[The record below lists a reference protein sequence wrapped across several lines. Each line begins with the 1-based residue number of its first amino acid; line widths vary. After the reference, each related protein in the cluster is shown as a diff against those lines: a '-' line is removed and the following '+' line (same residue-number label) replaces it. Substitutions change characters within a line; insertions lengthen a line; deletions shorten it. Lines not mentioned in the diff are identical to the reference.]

1 MSLLIVHA
9 AATWFMAGLIWFVQ
23 VVHYPLF
30 AKVGGEAFK
39 QYEHDHQR
47 RTTWV
52 VAPVMLVEAAAASM
66 LVMPFAGET
75 NSIEA
80 WLGLALLAVVWLSTF
95 LVQMPL
101 HAALE
106 RSPSREIMNRLVR
119 SNWVRTM
126 AWTARAV
133 IAAWMLASAR

>member
-1 MSLLIVHA
+1 
-9 AATWFMAGLIWFVQ
+9 MAGLIWFVQ

-30 AKVGGEAFK
+30 AKVGEGAFK
-39 QYEHDHQR
+39 EYEHDHQR

-66 LVMPFAGET
+66 LVMPFARGT

-80 WLGLALLAVVWLSTF
+80 WVGLALLAVVWLSTF